1 MKRVLER
8 RVRVRLGD
16 DVPEGVLQI
25 ARRLADELGIKDS
38 VQLSVSGRKLILKV
52 LTSEELPENEVRAN
66 EDFMRRNGVADNS
79 MATVR
84 SA

>member
-1 MKRVLER
+1 MKRVFEK
-8 RVRVRLGD
+8 RVRVRLKD
-16 DVPEGVLQI
+16 EVPEGILWI

-38 VQLSVSGRKLILKV
+38 AQLSVSGKKLVLKV
-52 LTSEELPENEVRAN
+52 LASEELPESEVWAN